1 MGISL
6 SSLDFLASR
15 YPATLSVKQLS
26 LITSESEQTIRNKLS
41 CGSYPI
47 TSFLHGRKRLF
58 RLIDVAQYLDQV
70 CGLGGMVL
78 VPRRGRPSK
87 LEQLRRREMD
97 AIPRTPGTGGK
108 LEHAQVPGQGAG
120 R

>member
-26 LITSESEQTIRNKLS
+26 LITSESEQTIRNKLC

-47 TSFLHGRKRLF
+47 ASFLMGRKRVF
-58 RLIDVAQYLDQV
+58 RLIDVALYLDQA
-70 CGLGGMVL
+70 CGLGGMAL
-78 VPRRGRPSK
+78 VPRRGRPTK
-87 LEQLRRREMD
+87 LEQLRRREIEQNSK
-97 AIPRTPGTGGK
+97 APGAVDE
-108 LEHAQVPGQGAG
+108 LEHAQVYERGDSQ
-120 R
+120 

>member
-6 SSLDFLASR
+6 SSIEFLASR

-41 CGSYPI
+41 SGSYPI
-47 TSFLHGRKRLF
+47 SSFTLGRKRVF
-58 RLIDVAQYLDQV
+58 RLIDVALYLDQA

-78 VPRRGRPSK
+78 APRRGRPSK
-87 LEQLRRREMD
+87 LEQLRKQQLQEGALD
-97 AIPRTPGTGGK
+97 PGAVTGV
-108 LEHAQVPGQGAG
+108 EHAQFPCAG
-120 R
+120 VAR

>member
-1 MGISL
+1 MSVSL
-6 SSLDFLASR
+6 SSLEFLASR

-47 TSFLHGRKRLF
+47 VSFLHGRKRLF
-58 RLIDVAQYLDQV
+58 RLIDVAHYLDQV

-97 AIPRTPGTGGK
+97 AIAEVQDFGGK
-108 LEHAQVPGQGAG
+108 IEHTQVPGRGTG